1 MFSREDRKHECL
13 FMLINNMTLHPAAA
27 LGAGIISGVVST
39 LAQVA
44 LWWLFA
50 ENSWLWMLNRDS
62 RLAAAMVMG
71 QDVLP
76 MSATVDWQV
85 MAVATLIHF
94 TLSIGYGFVFAFMVS
109 RLDATL
115 WLAAGFIYGLA
126 IYAVNMYGMTFIF
139 PWFIQARDWITIL
152 AHIVFGTSLA
162 AAYKKLSR
170 RQFGGSRENERE

>member
-1 MFSREDRKHECL
+1 
-13 FMLINNMTLHPAAA
+13 MLINNMTLYPVAAFR
-27 LGAGIISGVVST
+27 AGIISGVVST

-50 ENSWLWMLNRDS
+50 ENSWLWMLNRDA
-62 RLAAAMVMG
+62 RLAAAIVMG

-76 MSATVDWQV
+76 TSATLDWQV

-94 TLSIGYGFVFAFMVS
+94 TLSIGYGLAFAFMVS
-109 RLDATL
+109 RLDARL

-126 IYAVNMYGMTFIF
+126 IYATNMYGMTFLF
-139 PWFIQARDWITIL
+139 PWFTQARDWITVL

-162 AAYKKLSR
+162 TAYKKLSSR
-170 RQFGGSRENERE
+170 RLRGFTRE